1 VVHQLKSDRIAA
13 MPTKKTPSKRTYQK
27 KLVVYPMKFEEAVSR
42 ILKAGP
48 MPKNGERKAVRNP
61 DKEK

>member
-1 VVHQLKSDRIAA
+1 